1 VANQIGFGETKMT
14 KYVPTTSSS
23 TDVEKAREAVDEAA
37 ERIQIA
43 RREFVKLFGYGAA
56 GLMMGGLSIGK
67 NGMPELIPVAHA
79 SSKKNSPNTMNAPAG
94 SPYASAFQFAGD
106 LLYMNIG
113 TTGSSPIQVISDF
126 NLDYQDIASNPTAYL
141 FGQQQMRNTIAPG
154 FGCDPYELVLSFNTT
169 DGLWRIMMGIPFQ
182 EGDEIITTNMEED
195 SGRSAVNM
203 LVDRFRV
210 VRKVVN
216 IPTND
221 AYSDQEVIRRLWAQ
235 RSNKIKAIQF
245 SSPIYLTG
253 GRLPEKALCQL
264 AARHHVV
271 SIVDGAHQPGMN
283 AINLHDM
290 GCDFFAGSGHKW
302 QCGPGQ
308 TGFLY
313 IRNGYNPHDYV
324 RTAPTDD
331 YAVFGVPPVSTVDIP
346 VPGYTN
352 TSPLPTYFPTNTLVY
367 GEGETTILQGGIR
380 RPDDN
385 IAAIL
390 QFIGNG
396 SRPSQDALT
405 ECCQMWDEWGRQNI
419 EDYIVSLAQYLR
431 AKIKHHW
438 GPQSLSLLYPY
449 PDENSMAPR
458 TGLTSF
464 NPFSPNSDY
473 NADLTEQQ
481 STDQANASA
490 AAVSTLKSQYNIVV
504 RNNSV
509 PHSLRSDPT
518 QNAAPGTYSSPL
530 RISTHLFHSTAD
542 VDDRLI
548 PALLAV
554 VPPNG

>member
-1 VANQIGFGETKMT
+1 MT
-14 KYVPTTSSS
+14 KRSTITSSS
-23 TDVEKAREAVDEAA
+23 NDVAKARDAVEEAA
-37 ERIQIA
+37 EGVRVA

-67 NGMPELIPVAHA
+67 NGMPELIPSAQAKPQQSKSPGQA
-79 SSKKNSPNTMNAPAG
+79 SSQG
-94 SPYASAFQFAGD
+94 SPYAHAFQFAGD

-113 TTGSSPIQVISDF
+113 TTGSSPTQVISDF
-126 NLDYQDIASNPTAYL
+126 NSDYQDIASNPTAYF
-141 FGQQQMRNTIAPG
+141 FGQQQMRNAIAPG
-154 FGCDPYELVLSFNTT
+154 FGCDPYELVLSFTTT
-169 DGLWRIMMGIPFQ
+169 DGLWRILMGVPFGA
-182 EGDEIITTNMEED
+182 EDEIITTNMEED
-195 SGRSAVNM
+195 SGVSAVNM
-203 LVDRFRV
+203 IVDRFKVR
-210 VRKVVN
+210 RKVVN

-221 AYSDQEVIRRLWAQ
+221 AYSDDEVVRRFQAQ
-235 RSNKIKAIQF
+235 LSGNTKAIQF

-253 GRLPEKALCQL
+253 GRLPEKALCL
-264 AARHHVV
+264 GVAAANGVI

-313 IRNGYNPHDYV
+313 IRNGYASGDYV

-331 YAVFGVPPVSTVDIP
+331 FAIFQPPMGTVDIP

-352 TSPLPTYFPTNTLVY
+352 TNPLPTYFPTNTLIY
-367 GEGETTILQGGIR
+367 GEGETSILRNGVR
-380 RPDDN
+380 NPDDN

-390 QFIGNG
+390 QLIGNG

-405 ECCQMWDEWGRQNI
+405 ECCELWDGWGRQAI

-431 AKIKHHW
+431 AQIVQIW
-438 GPQSLSLLYPY
+438 GPRSLSLPYPY
-449 PDENSMAPR
+449 PDESSMAPR

-464 NPFSPNSDY
+464 NPFSAGFDYNAELRLDPPGPPPTDPTIYASAQSRASNAAVARLKSDY
-473 NADLTEQQ
+473 N
-481 STDQANASA
+481 
-490 AAVSTLKSQYNIVV
+490 IVI

-530 RISTHLFHSTAD
+530 RISTHLFHSMDD
-542 VDDRLI
+542 VDRVLG
-548 PALLAV
+548 ALLQV
-554 VPPNG
+554 VPHPS